1 MTTMARLKSPVPE
14 IMSPN
19 HPI

>member
-1 MTTMARLKSPVPE
+1 MEE

-19 HPI
+19 HMEN